1 MEIFG
6 LDNIRYTCYLN
17 ATLQCLFT
25 FKIFRDIVSIEPA
38 EDDGIVYALRDI
50 LSASN
55 SDKQR
60 DKQRTSAGA
69 DKQRTNAGADKQR
82 TRGLRLLIKSLME
95 KVTWFTFL
103 QHNDVNEF
111 IMLFFE
117 QLNVELHKSKA
128 FPLKNVKY
136 DVKTIQGSF
145 MNKAQKSWVSF
156 VKNEHTIFNELITG
170 QLVNQVICGNCK
182 KIHHNFETF
191 RVLDIEI
198 ADADDG
204 TTVDA
209 CLSKYFEKSI
219 INDYDD
225 YDAGNH
231 GDKWVCDKCNA
242 SAKSLK
248 TCKLVKLPDMLVIS
262 LKRFKYNE
270 RAGRFLKN
278 NACVKVNDVLDID
291 EYSVCNE
298 PSYKLMS
305 FANHMGN
312 MHGGHYTACCR
323 YDDDSW
329 YKIDDEAVLKLNN
342 TYEDRNAYT
351 IFYQKQSK
359 SV

>member
-25 FKIFRDIVSIEPA
+25 FKMFRDIVTIEPA
-38 EDDGIVYALRDI
+38 EDDGIVSALRDI
-50 LSASN
+50 LSAN
-55 SDKQR
+55 DSDKL
-60 DKQRTSAGA
+60 
-69 DKQRTNAGADKQR
+69 R

-117 QLNVELHKSKA
+117 QLNMELYKSKA

-170 QLVNQVICGNCK
+170 QLVNQVICGHCK

-198 ADADDG
+198 PDNDALEG
-204 TTVDA
+204 VSVDT

-219 INDYDD
+219 INDDD
-225 YDAGNH
+225 DAGAA
-231 GDKWVCDKCNA
+231 GSDKWVCDKCNT

-262 LKRFKYNE
+262 IKRFKYNE
-270 RAGRFLKN
+270 RAERFLKN

-291 EYSVCNE
+291 EHSISNA

-323 YDDDSW
+323 YEDDSW
-329 YKIDDEAVLKLNN
+329 YKIDDEAVIK
-342 TYEDRNAYT
+342 TKSYEDRNAYT

>member
-1 MEIFG
+1 MDIFG

-25 FKIFRDIVSIEPA
+25 FKIFRDIVTIEPA
-38 EDDGIVYALRDI
+38 EDDGIVSALREI
-50 LSASN
+50 LAGSG
-55 SDKQR
+55 
-60 DKQRTSAGA
+60 TSA
-69 DKQRTNAGADKQR
+69 NKQR
-82 TRGLRLLIKSLME
+82 TRGLRLFIKSLME

-128 FPLKNVKY
+128 FPLKSVKY
-136 DVKTIQGSF
+136 DVTTMQGSF
-145 MNKAQKSWVSF
+145 MHKAQKSWISF
-156 VKNEHTIFNELITG
+156 VKNEHTVFNEIITG

-191 RVLDIEI
+191 RMLDIEI
-198 ADADDG
+198 PEATDDIS
-204 TTVDA
+204 VDA

-219 INDYDD
+219 INDDADD
-225 YDAGNH
+225 DA
-231 GDKWVCDKCNA
+231 GDKWVCDKCNT

-248 TCKLVKLPDMLVIS
+248 TCKLVKLPEMLVIS
-262 LKRFKYNE
+262 IKRFKYNE
-270 RAGRFLKN
+270 KAGEFLKN
-278 NACVKVNDVLDID
+278 NASVKVRDVLDID

-312 MHGGHYTACCR
+312 MHGGHYTACCK
-323 YDDDSW
+323 YDDDAW
-329 YKIDDEAVLKLNN
+329 YKIDDESVSKIK

-359 SV
+359 SL

>member
-25 FKIFRDIVSIEPA
+25 FKIFRDIISIEPA
-38 EDDGIVYALRDI
+38 EDDGIVCALRDI

-60 DKQRTSAGA
+60 
-69 DKQRTNAGADKQR
+69 
-82 TRGLRLLIKSLME
+82 TRGLRFLIKSLMK

-128 FPLKNVKY
+128 FLLKNVKY
-136 DVKTIQGSF
+136 DVQTIQGYF
-145 MNKAQKSWVSF
+145 MNKAHKSWISF

-198 ADADDG
+198 PESDDS
-204 TTVDA
+204 TTVNA

-219 INDYDD
+219 INDYD
-225 YDAGNH
+225 AGDH

-270 RAGRFLKN
+270 KTGKFLKN
-278 NACVKVNDVLDID
+278 NACVKVNDVVDID
-291 EYSVCNE
+291 EYSICNE
-298 PSYKLMS
+298 PNYKLMS

-323 YDDDSW
+323 YDDSW
-329 YKIDDEAVLKLNN
+329 YKIDDETVSKMN